1 MPPWNASKAKIQ
13 LRLSVQRLKTL
24 QQKKDA
30 QAKSTRRDIAT
41 LLERG
46 KVETARV
53 KVEALIHED
62 IHVELLELLELYC
75 ELLLARFGLLDQNT
89 REPDIG
95 VKESVCSIIHAAP
108 RTELKELH
116 VLRDILMH
124 KYGREFSIAVMEN
137 RDSCVSD
144 RVMRKIDI
152 ATPSPELVDA
162 YLYEIAKGYSI
173 EWTPPNHKDSDSAE
187 GGAKDSGSDA
197 DRKPADS
204 LTGNTSELRPQASG
218 TPPIDGDLQESKDLP
233 AKPPPYTSA
242 KPSKSSSA
250 SPEPA
255 EDEFDVLAK
264 RFAALKKR

>member
-1 MPPWNASKAKIQ
+1 MA
-13 LRLSVQRLKTL
+13 LFRLSVQRLRTL
-24 QQKKDA
+24 QQKKEA
-30 QAKSTRRDIAT
+30 QAKATRRDIAT

-46 KVETARV
+46 KIETARV
-53 KVEALIHED
+53 KVESLINED
-62 IHVELLELLELYC
+62 IYVELLELLELYC

-124 KYGREFSIAVMEN
+124 KYGRDFSLAVMEN

-144 RVMRKIDI
+144 RVMRKIGI
-152 ATPSPELVDA
+152 VTPSSELVDA

-173 EWTPPNHKDSDSAE
+173 ELSPQKSEGSDNAE
-187 GGAKDSGSDA
+187 GGVKDSSSDA
-197 DRKPADS
+197 DKKLILDQPDTQKGDTADS
-204 LTGNTSELRPQASG
+204 NPQ
-218 TPPIDGDLQESKDLP
+218 TPDNPPIDSDLQKAKEFP
-233 AKPPPYTSA
+233 AKPPPYTLG
-242 KPSKSSSA
+242 KTSKSSS
-250 SPEPA
+250 STPEPA
-255 EDEFDVLAK
+255 EDDFDSLSK